1 MHVVGNARAVREVT
15 EGNKMVRSITQ
26 GVGVSTTAKVGCSGR
41 PWRRSAVAR
50 GAGRQEPRES
60 YPDSDENFE
69 KFSSTNTASIPK
81 LVVKGLTFAVNSAFA
96 LLPGGGSGRPAGHSQ
111 DSRPPI
117 SPEDLLEGLRSDY
130 EDRNYL
136 FTGDVDPDLYAIDC
150 VFTDPTISFQGLET
164 FQKNLENLSPI
175 VDFFLQEGKTTLYSI
190 ALDEPGRRVTA
201 RWRMLGTFRRFPAFW
216 GPELDVKGQT
226 VFTFDDESGRVVDYR
241 ETWATEPGEALR
253 QLLVPAA
260 RGEGDGE

>member
-1 MHVVGNARAVREVT
+1 
-15 EGNKMVRSITQ
+15 MVRSITQ
-26 GVGVSTTAKVGCSGR
+26 GVGLSTTAKAGCSGR
-41 PWRRSAVAR
+41 L
-50 GAGRQEPRES
+50 
-60 YPDSDENFE
+60 
-69 KFSSTNTASIPK
+69 TA
-81 LVVKGLTFAVNSAFA
+81 AVNSAFA

-190 ALDEPGRRVTA
+190 ALDEPGQ
-201 RWRMLGTFRRFPAFW
+201 
-216 GPELDVKGQT
+216 LDVKGQT

-260 RGEGDGE
+260 RGDGKG